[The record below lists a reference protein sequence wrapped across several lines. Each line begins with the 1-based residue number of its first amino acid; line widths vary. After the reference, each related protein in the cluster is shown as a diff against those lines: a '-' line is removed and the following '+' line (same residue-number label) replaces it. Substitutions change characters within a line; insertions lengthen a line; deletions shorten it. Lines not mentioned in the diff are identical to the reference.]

1 MAEDGQVNR
10 GGELGRR
17 HARVESRAPDPAKD
31 PNRALKAATMA
42 TMHGDVAAT
51 GLHVKLGE
59 AFGCSRQAV
68 SLNATAQSASIL
80 ASIGKAGIKEKLLA
94 GKKQR
99 EEPMSSWPAGLKIDM
114 FTPAEQ
120 ARLRALWNPLSSPG
134 ASTGKRSR
142 EMSIQYKKDYTAR
155 CAVETARI
163 SAGETTSRKA
173 AKEMCA

>member
-1 MAEDGQVNR
+1 MVEHGSANQ
-10 GGELGRR
+10 GGERSRR
-17 HARVESRAPDPAKD
+17 HPRAEFRPPDPAKD
-31 PNRALKAATMA
+31 PNRALKAATLA
-42 TMHGDVAAT
+42 TMHGDVAGT
-51 GLHVKLGE
+51 GFLVKLGE
-59 AFGCSRQAV
+59 AFDCSRQAFQH
-68 SLNATAQSASIL
+68 NAAAQSGAIMASL
-80 ASIGKAGIKEKLLA
+80 GKAGIKEKLLA